1 MNRTTRTKETD
12 RGIQTVGS
20 DPRTP
25 LSPQDVA
32 FVGCCPYH
40 SSNYGVCTLTRAEWR
55 LHCSVSN
62 LTSVTEGCRC
72 VPPWSQRWPTSS
84 PGTLAPFF
92 VVVAVVAGSVV
103 RWFHPSLGTLPPLPW
118 DAITRPLF
126 LQDSHSH
133 SHLCDRAC
141 VGQAVPSL
149 LSKVVGSPIWVL
161 WQNWRRCVR
170 QFFWWGPFARAPRP
184 PPTGRRILP
193 L

>member
-1 MNRTTRTKETD
+1 VGYKPSEVTQERPCLPKTWRLWGVVPTTVPTMGFLPHRSKATLEC
-12 RGIQTVGS
+12 V
-20 DPRTP
+20 
-25 LSPQDVA
+25 
-32 FVGCCPYH
+32 
-40 SSNYGVCTLTRAEWR
+40 VCTLTRAEWR

-133 SHLCDRAC
+133 SHSHLCDRAC

-149 LSKVVGSPIWVL
+149 LFKVVGSPI
-161 WQNWRRCVR
+161 
-170 QFFWWGPFARAPRP
+170 
-184 PPTGRRILP
+184 
-193 L
+193 